1 MSDPLIKSIEVRER
15 RRDITHEGTSEPFFF
30 RLGDYVAG
38 ILTGI
43 LTALAVR
50 LIVGPQ
56 WDMVVAMLVGMG
68 VGMLVHMTLLLL
80 FTPLLGMFEVM
91 MPLAMIGMYGGM
103 LFGMRDS
110 MQQAYIP
117 LSTALI
123 VGGVFGVFV
132 VFVAHWWNRQLR
144 GAVFARPEA
153 RRSS

>member
-1 MSDPLIKSIEVRER
+1 MEIPPEA
-15 RRDITHEGTSEPFFF
+15 FYF

-38 ILTGI
+38 ALTGV
-43 LTALAVR
+43 LTAFAVR
-50 LIVGPQ
+50 MIVGPQ

-68 VGMLVHMTLLLL
+68 MGMFVHLTLLLL
-80 FTPLLGMFEVM
+80 FIPLLGMFEVM

-117 LSTALI
+117 LSTALV
-123 VGGVFGVFV
+123 VGAVFGFFV
-132 VFVAHWWNRQLR
+132 VFVTHWWDRQLR

-153 RRSS
+153 PRSS